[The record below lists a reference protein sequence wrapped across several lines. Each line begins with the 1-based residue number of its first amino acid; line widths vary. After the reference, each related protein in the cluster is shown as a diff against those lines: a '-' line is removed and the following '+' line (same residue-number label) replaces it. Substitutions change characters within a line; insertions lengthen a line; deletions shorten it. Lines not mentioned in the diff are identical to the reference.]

1 MAKVFVNR
9 VTAKRRGNY
18 IRQLSLEVVWGSLRD
33 GGGTAQI
40 FRTELLPP
48 RVQLWQK
55 ARGKSCALR
64 RNVCSVGGGAAAVFN
79 MRASN
84 PPKLSVVGL
93 VLVLEQ
99 TFVSSPR
106 RPHYAHIRKI
116 TDQLMGKGWGGG
128 CHRKHLRLIPIF
140 NQCTDLTSLPHR
152 YILINQARSLL
163 MHFLT
168 STGKSNKKQVVFDQS
183 QSTLLLH
190 WLCKTVLFNQNHAR
204 PPLLILDSLSKDQ
217 EQHLMTSGSHF

>member
-33 GGGTAQI
+33 SGGTAQI

-55 ARGKSCALR
+55 VRGKSGALR
-64 RNVCSVGGGAAAVFN
+64 RNVCSVGGGAAAIFN
-79 MRASN
+79 TRASK

-99 TFVSSPR
+99 TFVSSLR
-106 RPHYAHIRKI
+106 RPHYTHIRKI
-116 TDQLMGKGWGGG
+116 TDQQLGRGGG
-128 CHRKHLRLIPIF
+128 GGVTGSTFDRLIPIF
-140 NQCTDLTSLPHR
+140 NQCTDLTPLPHR
-152 YILINQARSLL
+152 YILINQASSLL

-168 STGKSNKKQVVFDQS
+168 STGKTNKKQVVFDQS

-204 PPLLILDSLSKDQ
+204 PPLLILDPLSKDQ
-217 EQHLMTSGSHF
+217 EQHLMTSG